1 VSLALSFFVMLQIT
15 EFIQLL
21 YVQYINN
28 QMDKQS
34 KLIFENYL
42 KVRNNVLNELAP
54 VEMGEYGG
62 TGEDITASFPE
73 QSRGKYDL
81 TPEETATVFK
91 QFLMQFKSQGGKSP
105 KLYKDFYEMEMAPV
119 IRQIKSSINNTNAKY
134 TARVLYNAMKEA
146 NVVKDERDGV
156 QGIKMSKKVSD
167 KGAENLA
174 KYTIKNAGAL
184 GKEDAAATEAGAG
197 IDDPIMKRFWE
208 KILGEGPYQKE
219 ELARMMIEDNPDLEE
234 SESRLNISAL
244 IRSGYIKKTDQGYE
258 AIDPE
263 EQTDGEEKEGE
274 GSGEITTGYDPEEVE
289 DFDKEPYGGVY
300 VGKSR
305 GEIDWD

>member
-1 VSLALSFFVMLQIT
+1 MNT
-15 EFIQLL
+15 
-21 YVQYINN
+21 
-28 QMDKQS
+28 DS
-34 KLIFENYL
+34 KLIFEAY
-42 KVRNNVLNELAP
+42 VRGKVLNELAP

-81 TPEETATVFK
+81 TPQETATVFK

-119 IRQIKSSINNTNAKY
+119 IRQIKPSINNTNAKY

-156 QGIKMSKKVSD
+156 QGIKMSKQVSD

-184 GKEDAAATEAGAG
+184 GKDEAAATEAGAG

-208 KILGEGPYQKE
+208 KILGEGAYQKE

-234 SESRLNISAL
+234 SEARLNISAL

-289 DFDKEPYGGVY
+289 DLDKEPYGGVY
-300 VGKSR
+300 VGKPR